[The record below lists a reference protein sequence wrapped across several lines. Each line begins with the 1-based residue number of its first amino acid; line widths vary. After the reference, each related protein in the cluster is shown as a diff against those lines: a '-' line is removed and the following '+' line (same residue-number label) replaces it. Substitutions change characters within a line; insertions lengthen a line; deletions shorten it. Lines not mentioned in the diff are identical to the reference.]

1 MTGEEFQPRGLKKM
15 IREDRKP
22 VVEGEQK
29 GQKQRP
35 EMMGCGFGRKRKEIG
50 KSGLQSSYKRA
61 IKELE
66 MKLSDIKDPK
76 KRERIRKRIDFLKS
90 ITLKQ

>member
-29 GQKQRP
+29 GPKQRP